1 MGSLKYL
8 LGLSAVRCHLPGAPG
23 LCLPVRGV
31 VLSCFPHR
39 IQVAAASESAPA
51 VSAAVRTC
59 LDERNSST
67 PPPGFRHL
75 DSLRTPSDRFDHTCP
90 TCTAERPNAR
100 GADLF
105 LTVPWATPAQDD
117 FTSPQTLTI
126 CVADGELALSRGTS
140 ASRIHEPSSSR
151 RNPNGRARR
160 RHDRL
165 TMLRREYERR

>member
-8 LGLSAVRCHLPGAPG
+8 LGSSAVRFHLPGALG

-31 VLSCFPHR
+31 ILTCLPHR

-51 VSAAVRTC
+51 VSAAVGPR
-59 LDERNSST
+59 LDERNPST

-90 TCTAERPNAR
+90 TCPTCTAERPNAR

-105 LTVPWATPAQDD
+105 LTVPWATSAQDD
-117 FTSPQTLTI
+117 FISPQTLTI

-140 ASRIHEPSSSR
+140 ASRIHEPPPSR
-151 RNPNGRARR
+151 PTPPGAPGGV
-160 RHDRL
+160 
-165 TMLRREYERR
+165 TTG

>member
-1 MGSLKYL
+1 MSSLIYL
-8 LGLSAVRCHLPGAPG
+8 LGSSAVRCHLPGALG

-31 VLSCFPHR
+31 ILTRLPHR
-39 IQVAAASESAPA
+39 MQVAAASESAPA
-51 VSAAVRTC
+51 ASAAVNPR
-59 LDERNSST
+59 LDECNPST

-105 LTVPWATPAQDD
+105 LTVPWTTSAQDD

-140 ASRIHEPSSSR
+140 ASRIHEPPPSR
-151 RNPNGRARR
+151 PTPPGAPGGV
-160 RHDRL
+160 
-165 TMLRREYERR
+165 TTG